1 MAATSIHNH
10 SGPGLTAV
18 LASFVRKPRQTLL
31 RRWNWKAALTSSV
44 VRATLFFAVNLAAG
58 PEAAWAAFFTE
69 LAFRASTAGFYG
81 AITQGLS
88 TVRPEW
94 KGTLGACLL
103 LPVFNHSLELA
114 AHWAR
119 GTEELTASIL
129 ASVCFTA
136 ISSMFHCFVM
146 RQGLMTVGEGSQSLL
161 ADLAAMPKALA
172 LFVAAP
178 FQKPSARV
186 LATET
191 AKARSR

>member
-1 MAATSIHNH
+1 MAATSTSSG
-10 SGPGLTAV
+10 SGPGLTTV
-18 LASFVRKPRQTLL
+18 LASFARSPRETLL
-31 RRWNWKAALTSSV
+31 RRWNWKSALTSSL
-44 VRATLFFAVNLAAG
+44 VRAALFFAVNLTAG

-69 LAFRASTAGFYG
+69 LIFRACTAGFYG

-136 ISSMFHCFVM
+136 VSSMFHCFVM
-146 RQGLMTVGEGSQSLL
+146 RQGLMTVGEGSQGLL

-172 LFVAAP
+172 LFVASP
-178 FQKPSARV
+178 FQRQLARKRV
-186 LATET
+186 
-191 AKARSR
+191 